1 MNTIE
6 EVEAAAC
13 VLEDYDMLEE
23 AKRIASKG
31 IRQNTRSCKRRIHA
45 IK

>member
-23 AKRIASKG
+23 AKELRLRASGKTHEVANVVSM
-31 IRQNTRSCKRRIHA
+31 R
-45 IK
+45 